1 MIYLAVNMLIEGNF
15 DSLNR
20 NQSFKKKRKE
30 KERSEK
36 ENDESQK
43 LFSFRRFK

>member
-1 MIYLAVNMLIEGNF
+1 MIYLAVNMIIEGNF
-15 DSLNR
+15 DSLNM
-20 NQSFKKKRKE
+20 NQSFKKRKE
-30 KERSEK
+30 KDRSEK